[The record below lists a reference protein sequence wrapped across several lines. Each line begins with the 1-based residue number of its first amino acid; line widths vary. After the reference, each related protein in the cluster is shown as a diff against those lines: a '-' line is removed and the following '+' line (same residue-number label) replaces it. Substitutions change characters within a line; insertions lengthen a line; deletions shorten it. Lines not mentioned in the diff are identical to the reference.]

1 MRRRRRWEENVPPAY
16 DYNNYESSF
25 ALNRQAGQEKQE
37 AAVDLLLFYLCN
49 DDVLIRTA
57 RQAQIVPAKE
67 SLLRQH
73 MEELGDVIR
82 IQSSYIDRTAFKGVV
97 PEAVYAY
104 LTPLMNQ
111 ELWEQ
116 GNDRKAMLENLDN
129 EVSRI
134 LKSYQFEPQL
144 IHYEY
149 YEEFTRQNQ

>member
-1 MRRRRRWEENVPPAY
+1 M
-16 DYNNYESSF
+16 
-25 ALNRQAGQEKQE
+25 
-37 AAVDLLLFYLCN
+37 
-49 DDVLIRTA
+49 
-57 RQAQIVPAKE
+57 
-67 SLLRQH
+67 
-73 MEELGDVIR
+73 
-82 IQSSYIDRTAFKGVV
+82 
-97 PEAVYAY
+97 
-104 LTPLMNQ
+104 TPLMNQ